1 MADRFPSF
9 LTKLPFEDDID
20 RVLDRIN
27 ETIRRDPLVR
37 KLDELQEKLPKLPE
51 ITLPT
56 PLGTVKV
63 TREINPWPKL
73 TPPVID
79 SRRKEAIKASV
90 AVDLAALLGLI
101 PVVGDYLSEEI
112 SDIYMHR
119 LRETL
124 TPREMELFQK
134 YDKLNPLD
142 TMACVRALVHAERG
156 PEEINPGFKIAPNDL
171 VKAVGHWKPAGRI
184 YSHALELEKQGME
197 LAEAIEVAM
206 REPKHWQGFEHLK

>member
-1 MADRFPSF
+1 MADVPSF

-20 RVLDRIN
+20 RVMNRIS

-63 TREINPWPKL
+63 TKEINPWPKL

-90 AVDLAALLGLI
+90 AVDLASLLGLI
-101 PVVGDYLSEEI
+101 PVVGDYLSEEM

-142 TMACVRALVHAERG
+142 TMACVRALVHA
-156 PEEINPGFKIAPNDL
+156 D
-171 VKAVGHWKPAGRI
+171 
-184 YSHALELEKQGME
+184 
-197 LAEAIEVAM
+197 
-206 REPKHWQGFEHLK
+206 REPGGSAK

>member
-1 MADRFPSF
+1 MADVPSF
-9 LTKLPFEDDID
+9 LTKLPFEDDVD
-20 RVLDRIN
+20 RVLNRIS

-63 TREINPWPKL
+63 TREINPWPPL

-79 SRRKEAIKASV
+79 ARRKEAIKASV

-119 LRETL
+119 LHETL

-142 TMACVRALVHAERG
+142 TMACVRALAHA
-156 PEEINPGFKIAPNDL
+156 D
-171 VKAVGHWKPAGRI
+171 
-184 YSHALELEKQGME
+184 
-197 LAEAIEVAM
+197 
-206 REPKHWQGFEHLK
+206 REPGGSSK